1 LKKSLRLTKNFEFI
15 KVYKTGRRLS
25 SLFFTMYI
33 KKNELNFSRLGVS
46 VSKKVGKSVV
56 RNKIKRRIKE
66 IVRLNYDYIKQGYDI
81 VVSAKPSSVQLDFKA
96 MEKELIGLMKRGR
109 IYSVKKVYNFNDNLL

>member
-1 LKKSLRLTKNFEFI
+1 MKKSLRLTKNYEFI

-96 MEKELIGLMKRGR
+96 MEKELIRLMKRGR